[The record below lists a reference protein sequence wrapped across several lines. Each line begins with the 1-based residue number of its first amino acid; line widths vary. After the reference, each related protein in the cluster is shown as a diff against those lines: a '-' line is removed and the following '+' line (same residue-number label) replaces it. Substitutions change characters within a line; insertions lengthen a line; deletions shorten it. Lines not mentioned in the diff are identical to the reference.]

1 MNYKDTFKFINNL
14 PPSEFNDFIETVNT
28 QGDDDDE
35 EIYEFYKDSSNSFF
49 SKENFRK
56 KPEPFSKT
64 NSSPS
69 ICI

>member
-14 PPSEFNDFIETVNT
+14 LPSEFNDFIETVNI
-28 QGDDDDE
+28 QGDDDE

-56 KPEPFSKT
+56 
-64 NSSPS
+64 
-69 ICI
+69 